1 MVSTTTR
8 VLMLGLVFAAAHDRP
23 GAEARSVPMP
33 EPVTLTV
40 RFSVDQSG
48 GLSGLQL
55 KLAIDEVREIWK
67 DVGVSVAPELDRELS
82 QPAEATIS
90 LRIVRSAGPDGHGAP
105 RALAWVAA
113 VEKGRSVPL
122 LVSLPAIMEAVMG
135 AEALGLPVPRLTRA
149 LQDRLIARAI
159 GRVTAHEL
167 GHYLLQSAAHQD
179 HGLMR
184 PNYTSSDLVGAWL
197 EPFRVPTAE
206 RPVVRQEI
214 AALARLQSLF

>member
-8 VLMLGLVFAAAHDRP
+8 VLMLGLTLATAHDRP
-23 GAEARSVPMP
+23 GAEAASVPLT
-33 EPVTLTV
+33 EPVALSV

-67 DVGVSVAPELDRELS
+67 DVGVSVAPEFNGKLS
-82 QPAEATIS
+82 QPDEARIS
-90 LRIVRSAGPDGHGAP
+90 LRIVQSAGPNGHGAP

-113 VEKGRSVPL
+113 AENGRSAPLL
-122 LVSLPAIMEAVMG
+122 LVSLPAILESVMG
-135 AEALGLPVPRLTRA
+135 AEAFGLPVPKLTRA

-167 GHYLLQSAAHQD
+167 GHYILRSSAHQD
-179 HGLMR
+179 RGLMR
-184 PNYTSSDLVGAWL
+184 ANYTSSDLVGGWL
-197 EPFRVPTAE
+197 EPLRFPTAE
-206 RPVVRQEI
+206 RSVVRQRI
-214 AALARLQSLF
+214 AVLARLPSQ